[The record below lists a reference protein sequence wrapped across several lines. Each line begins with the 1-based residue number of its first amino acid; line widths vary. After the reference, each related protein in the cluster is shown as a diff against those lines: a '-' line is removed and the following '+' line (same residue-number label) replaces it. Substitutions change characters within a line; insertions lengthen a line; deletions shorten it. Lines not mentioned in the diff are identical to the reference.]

1 LAPLVWRLFNV
12 DLFNGASAAAPSRLN
27 CAFGPLRE
35 LEAHLEGETSMNR
48 FTWALVLAAAFG
60 TSPKLFAQ
68 NLVPNGDF
76 EAIQLDEAEAPI
88 LDAYG
93 YQAPS
98 GWFRSI
104 TNPGTHPT
112 PLTELINPANMN
124 NAAGDSA
131 GDDSD
136 GNGVSSLALNFVEDA
151 FSPPFGVGADW
162 RSEAFETVPGET
174 LFFSIDVKFLG
185 VSQEEYVPG
194 TGLFEGILAQVRSFD
209 QLAPDGGTAGSFKG
223 EHNVTLQS
231 RDFTPSQWTTVTSS
245 FVVPADGFFTDVRVS
260 TNLFIPPSPLFAG
273 QVLFD
278 RLSITRITADFDNDG
293 NVDGDDLTVWK
304 NSFGAPGADANG
316 DGVSDGADFL
326 AWQREFGLG
335 VAPAASSLALL
346 AVPEP
351 GSAALASLGVATLLM
366 TRRRRFDP
374 R

>member
-1 LAPLVWRLFNV
+1 
-12 DLFNGASAAAPSRLN
+12 
-27 CAFGPLRE
+27 
-35 LEAHLEGETSMNR
+35 MNR
-48 FTWALVLAAAFG
+48 FTWIITLAAALG
-60 TSPKLFAQ
+60 TTPTLFAQ

-76 EAIQLDEAEAPI
+76 EDIQLDEADAPV

-93 YQAPS
+93 YEAPS

-104 TNPGTHPT
+104 TDPGTHPT
-112 PLTELINPANMN
+112 PLTELINPANLN
-124 NAAGDSA
+124 NAAGDNA

-136 GNGVSSLALNFVEDA
+136 GNGVSSLALNFVEDV

-185 VSQEEYVPG
+185 VSQEEYIPDSD
-194 TGLFEGILAQVRSFD
+194 LYEGILAQVRSFD

-231 RDFTPSQWTTVTSS
+231 RNFNPSEWTTVTSS
-245 FVVPADGFFTDVRVS
+245 FVVPTDGFFADVRVS

-278 RLSITRITADFDNDG
+278 KLTINRITADFDDDG
-293 NVDGDDLTVWK
+293 DVDGDDLTIWTGNV
-304 NSFGAPGADANG
+304 GPTAAADANA
-316 DGVSDGADFL
+316 DGVTDGADFL

-335 VAPAASSLALL
+335 VVPPASNVAVS

-351 GSAALASLGVATLLM
+351 GSVALATIGVAILSM
-366 TRRRRFDP
+366 SRASRRFARQQRP
-374 R
+374 